1 MTFFFQWRSRQRL
14 LSALNLKYCGKLLG
28 KMLELFFFYFF
39 PLALVFFQC
48 GISMGNTLPFF
59 FLSPLPLEN
68 SLCVKDLCPLIPL
81 LKITFMYI
89 QVSDNSPVL
98 NILDSLL
105 ISVVWNLMMF
115 PKVQWNILNR
125 DSMLFFFPLLLEK
138 WACDK
143 RSWTRSEEI
152 HSVPRSTTDSLHS
165 NGHIITSL
173 ISTSNSS
180 CHRVT
185 VVINDTQHF
194 GR

>member
-125 DSMLFFFPLLLEK
+125 DSMLFFFPSFLRNELVIKGPEQGL
-138 WACDK
+138 K
-143 RSWTRSEEI
+143 RYIQYPDLPQTPSI
-152 HSVPRSTTDSLHS
+152 VM
-165 NGHIITSL
+165 
-173 ISTSNSS
+173 
-180 CHRVT
+180 VT
-185 VVINDTQHF
+185 
-194 GR
+194 